1 MGEEGVR
8 TASPDGGAT
17 SSLMNSK
24 STGSSAVSAAG
35 QLMHH
40 HHHHQ
45 SHHHLQHAPGPLHHH
60 HVHHHHHSL
69 TDDIIVGDS
78 HVTQDSDTVLLLSK
92 SPTSGP
98 LSGLGGMSSGS
109 SSAAG
114 AAAALAIPPPPPQSI
129 QLQPGSSL
137 SLDLNAA
144 IAAGK
149 QAISLVPPAP
159 LADGLPELAHVHHRR
174 LSVDGDRNTD
184 DEDDDP
190 EEQGFGRVTEDSP
203 LPNGNNGLPS
213 LPSSLSFP
221 AFPNQPNLLWAGQN
235 PNWPPRSA
243 QFAAGYPS
251 PYLFQ
256 DPRDSF
262 LHWNPNSYSSA
273 RSLAQALTKSPT
285 ASNENLLLSEKSS
298 SSTSLSSAVSPAPGK
313 THSSSA
319 ERKSINIP
327 IQEPP
332 VPGPNVPMN
341 YAHAAQIISP
351 ELSLEYLGLYSH
363 HHTHEDISKAGMT
376 REHAE
381 FIRMWRDVKT
391 LQHYY
396 DCACGRRKPLRSVK
410 AILQHTMKHMETT
423 KKSYKCPK
431 CDRVFAHYLGLNSHQ
446 RTHKPDGDDMQG
458 HLL

>member
-8 TASPDGGAT
+8 TASPDGTTT
-17 SSLMNSK
+17 SSK
-24 STGSSAVSAAG
+24 
-35 QLMHH
+35 HH
-40 HHHHQ
+40 HHNHHVT
-45 SHHHLQHAPGPLHHH
+45 SHHHHAP
-60 HVHHHHHSL
+60 HHHHSLHHHL

-78 HVTQDSDTVLLLSK
+78 HISQDTDSVLLLSK
-92 SPTSGP
+92 SPTSGS
-98 LSGLGGMSSGS
+98 LGLGASSSSGN
-109 SSAAG
+109 
-114 AAAALAIPPPPPQSI
+114 ALAIPPPPPQSI
-129 QLQPGSSL
+129 QLHQPGSSL

-144 IAAGK
+144 IAVGK

-159 LADGLPELAHVHHRR
+159 LADGLPELTVHSRR
-174 LSVDGDRNTD
+174 IDGDRNTD
-184 DEDDDP
+184 DEDDEV
-190 EEQGFGRVTEDSP
+190 EEQGFGRVTAEDSP
-203 LPNGNNGLPS
+203 LANGNNGLPS
-213 LPSSLSFP
+213 LPSNLSFP
-221 AFPNQPNLLWAGQN
+221 AFPTNPNLLWAGQN
-235 PNWPPRSA
+235 ANWPRGA

-262 LHWNPNSYSSA
+262 LHWNPSAAYSSA

-285 ASNENLLLSEKSS
+285 GSNENLLSEKPSV
-298 SSTSLSSAVSPAPGK
+298 SLSATVSPAPGK
-313 THSSSA
+313 SHSTST
-319 ERKSINIP
+319 ERKNVNI
-327 IQEPP
+327 QMSADAP

-351 ELSLEYLGLYSH
+351 ELSLEYLGLYSQH
-363 HHTHEDISKAGMT
+363 HSHEDVSKAGMT
-376 REHAE
+376 REHAD

-446 RTHKPDGDDMQG
+446 RTHKPDGDDLHG